1 MEIRIVVAASE
12 DNFIG
17 IDNQLPWHLPED
29 LKFFKKMT
37 IGMPVVMGKNT
48 WLSIGRALPN
58 RLNVVISASLNN
70 LPEGVLIFNML
81 ENAIAYLQKEGHDT
95 ISIIGGGQL
104 YKAALPLTDVV
115 YLTRVHTVLGNGT
128 ASFQSLSETEWKLT
142 WEETHTADEKN
153 KFDYTFQK
161 WERIGA

>member
-29 LKFFKKMT
+29 LRFFKKMT
-37 IGMPVVMGKNT
+37 TGMPVVMGKNT
-48 WLSIGRALPN
+48 WLSLGRALPN
-58 RLNVVISASLNN
+58 RLNIVISSSLNN
-70 LPEGVLIFNML
+70 LPEGVLRFDSL
-81 ENAIAYLQKEGHDT
+81 ENAIAHLKTQGNET
-95 ISIIGGGQL
+95 ISIIGGGQI

-115 YLTRVHTVLGNGT
+115 YLTRVHIVLRNGT
-128 ASFQSLSETEWKLT
+128 ASFPSLSENEWKLT
-142 WEETHTADEKN
+142 WEEAHDADEKN

-161 WERIGA
+161 WERI